1 MGQLLTFYSSQC
13 GSADWY
19 SPEAPSADFL
29 HLHLWLLGSYW
40 PSDNSENI
48 EDVAEDRSVHSLFL
62 SASKPAPARIASHV
76 GLQMASISSLDK
88 CSGSDSHL
96 CRPCPLFSF
105 PYCDKCHDQKQLM
118 VGTSLFQLMDCK
130 GYSPPV
136 KGIGAGTEIRA
147 SSRNHRI
154 MFAHSLLK
162 HCRLSFLYSPG
173 LLAQG
178 LDSLYW
184 AGPTHLN

>member
-1 MGQLLTFYSSQC
+1 M
-13 GSADWY
+13 
-19 SPEAPSADFL
+19 
-29 HLHLWLLGSYW
+29 
-40 PSDNSENI
+40 
-48 EDVAEDRSVHSLFL
+48 
-62 SASKPAPARIASHV
+62 

-173 LLAQG
+173 PPAQG
-178 LDSLYW
+178 MVLLPTVVWTLLDPLTIKRDPCKHTQVQFDLGNPSIEI
-184 AGPTHLN
+184 PFSVTICCV